1 MNTVALIGRLGAD
14 PQLRYTQNGTAVAT
28 CSIAVPRRRNRDEVD
43 WIDLTFWGKTAEI
56 ASQHLTKG
64 RQIGVTGRLLQERWE
79 TQEGE
84 KRSRVVVVVDELT
97 FVGSRSESGDQSGG
111 AEGDDWNPDDVPF

>member
-1 MNTVALIGRLGAD
+1 MNTVSLIGRLGAD
-14 PQLRYTQNGTAVAT
+14 PQLRYTQSGTAVAT
-28 CSIAVPRRRNRDEVD
+28 CSIAVPRRRNRDEID
-43 WIDLTFWGKTAEI
+43 WFDLTFWGKTAEI

-84 KRSRVVVVVDELT
+84 KRSKVVVVVDSLT
-97 FVGSRSESGDQSGG
+97 FIGNKGDAGR
-111 AEGDDWNPDDVPF
+111 GDDDFDAGDIPF

>member
-1 MNTVALIGRLGAD
+1 MNTVALIGRLGST

-97 FVGSRSESGDQSGG
+97 FVGSRPDGESGG
-111 AEGDDWNPDDVPF
+111 GDDLSFDDVPF

>member
-1 MNTVALIGRLGAD
+1 MNTVSLIGRLGQD
-14 PQLRYTQNGTAVAT
+14 PKLRYTPNGTAVAT
-28 CSIAVPRRRNRDEVD
+28 CSIAVPRRRNRDEID
-43 WIDLTFWGKTAEI
+43 WFDLTFWGKTAEI

-79 TQEGE
+79 TQQGE

-97 FVGSRSESGDQSGG
+97 FVGSRPDGESGG
-111 AEGDDWNPDDVPF
+111 EDDSSFDDVPF

>member
-1 MNTVALIGRLGAD
+1 MNTVALIGRLGST

-97 FVGSRSESGDQSGG
+97 FLGAKPDGDGGSGG
-111 AEGDDWNPDDVPF
+111 DLSFDDVPF